1 VVRHSAHFLASAS
14 RTDAHR
20 PGNNPSLP
28 NVVATGSLVGSGP
41 AVSLLLANWPA
52 PARVR
57 ARRCID
63 LSWRVVTPPEQ
74 PSSESD
80 IPEQFRIRQAKRE
93 RLLADGRT
101 PYPVEV
107 ARTHTLAE
115 IRRAYPDL
123 EANTE
128 TGQVVGVAGRVMFA
142 RNSGKLCFAT
152 LQEGDGTHLQ
162 AMISLD
168 RVGQESLDAWKSDVD
183 LGDIVFVHG
192 EVISSRRGE
201 LSVLGDSWQIVSK
214 ALRPLPVAHKEMS
227 EEARVRQRYVDLIV
241 RPEARTI
248 ARQRVAVVRAVREAL
263 HRRGFLEVET
273 PMLQTLAGGAAARP
287 FVTHSNAL
295 DADLYLRIAP
305 ELFLKRCLV
314 GGFERVFEL
323 NRVFR
328 NEGADSTHSPEFAML
343 ETYQAYGTYD
353 DSAVATREIIQEVAD
368 EAIGT
373 RKLPLPDGSIY
384 DIDGE
389 WDSIQM
395 YPSLS
400 EALGEEIS
408 PVTPAERLWQI
419 ADRLGVDIPR
429 DRGFGHG
436 KLVEELWEHTVGNK
450 LWAPTFVRDFPVE
463 TTPLTAP
470 HRTIEGVTEKWDLY
484 VRHIELAT
492 GYSELIDPVI
502 QRERFEAQARAA
514 AAGDDEAMALDEDF
528 LAALE
533 YAMPPSTGTGMGI
546 DRLLM
551 ALTGLSIRETVL
563 FPIVR
568 RQIN

>member
-1 VVRHSAHFLASAS
+1 MSS
-14 RTDAHR
+14 DAPR
-20 PGNNPSLP
+20 PD
-28 NVVATGSLVGSGP
+28 ATESD
-41 AVSLLLANWPA
+41 
-52 PARVR
+52 
-57 ARRCID
+57 D
-63 LSWRVVTPPEQ
+63 LPEQ
-74 PSSESD
+74 Y
-80 IPEQFRIRQAKRE
+80 RIRQAKRA
-93 RLLADGRT
+93 RLLADGRD

-107 ARTHTLAE
+107 ARTHSLTELRA
-115 IRRAYPDL
+115 AYPDL
-123 EANTE
+123 EVDTQ
-128 TGQVVGVAGRVMFA
+128 TGDVVGVAARVVFA

-152 LQEGDGTHLQ
+152 LQDGDGTQLQ
-162 AMISLD
+162 AMISLAE
-168 RVGQESLDAWKSDVD
+168 VGQESLDAWKADVD

-192 EVISSRRGE
+192 QVISSRRGE
-201 LSVLGDSWQIVSK
+201 LSVLADSWQIVSK

-227 EEARVRQRYVDLIV
+227 EETRVRQRYVDLIV

-248 ARQRVAVVRAVREAL
+248 ARQRVAVVRAVRSAL
-263 HRRGFLEVET
+263 ERRDFLEVET

-314 GGFERVFEL
+314 GGFEKVFEL
-323 NRVFR
+323 NRNFR

-353 DSAVATREIIQEVAD
+353 DSARVTREIIQEVAD

-373 RKLPLPDGSIY
+373 RLVPLPDGSTY
-384 DIDGE
+384 DLDGE
-389 WDSIQM
+389 WQTLQM

-400 EALGEEIS
+400 EALGEEI
-408 PVTPAERLWQI
+408 TPETTVEHLWAI
-419 ADRLGVDIPR
+419 ADRLGLEIPT
-429 DRGFGHG
+429 DRGYGHG
-436 KLVEELWEHTVGNK
+436 KLIEELWEHAVGDH

-463 TTPLTAP
+463 TTPLTRA
-470 HRTIEGVTEKWDLY
+470 HRSIPGVTEKWDLY
-484 VRHIELAT
+484 IRKFELAT

-502 QRERFEAQARAA
+502 QRERFEDQARAA
-514 AAGDDEAMALDEDF
+514 AAGDDEAMRLDEDF

-533 YAMPPSTGTGMGI
+533 YAMPPTTGTGMGI

-568 RQIN
+568 RQG

>member
-1 VVRHSAHFLASAS
+1 MTSPDSP
-14 RTDAHR
+14 D
-20 PGNNPSLP
+20 
-28 NVVATGSLVGSGP
+28 
-41 AVSLLLANWPA
+41 
-52 PARVR
+52 
-57 ARRCID
+57 
-63 LSWRVVTPPEQ
+63 
-74 PSSESD
+74 D
-80 IPEQFRIRQAKRE
+80 IPEQYRIRQGKRD
-93 RLLADGRT
+93 RLLAEGRD
-101 PYPVEV
+101 PYPVAV
-107 ARTHTLAE
+107 ARTHGLAE
-115 IRRAYPDL
+115 LRQKYPDL
-123 EANTE
+123 AADTK
-128 TGQVVGVAGRVMFA
+128 TGQQVGVAGRVIFA

-152 LQEGDGTHLQ
+152 LQEGDGSQLQ

-168 RVGQESLDAWKSDVD
+168 QVGQESLDAWKADVD
-183 LGDIVFVHG
+183 LGDIVFVRG

-201 LSVLGDSWQIVSK
+201 LSVLADSWQMASK
-214 ALRPLPVAHKEMS
+214 ALRPLPVAHRELN
-227 EEARVRQRYVDLIV
+227 EETRVRQRYVDLIV

-248 ARQRVAVVRAVREAL
+248 ARQRVAVVRAVRSAL
-263 HRRGFLEVET
+263 ERRDFLEVET

-295 DADLYLRIAP
+295 DSDLYLRIAP
-305 ELFLKRCLV
+305 ELFLKRCVV
-314 GGFERVFEL
+314 GGFDRVFEL
-323 NRVFR
+323 NRNFR

-353 DSAVATREIIQEVAD
+353 DSAVVTREVIQEVAD

-373 RKLPLPDGSIY
+373 RLVPLADGTVY
-384 DIDGE
+384 DLDGE

-400 EALGEEIS
+400 SALGEEI
-408 PVTPAERLWQI
+408 TPQTTVERLWQI
-419 ADRLGVDIPR
+419 ADRLGVEIAR
-429 DRGFGHG
+429 DRGYGHG
-436 KLVEELWEHTVGNK
+436 KLVEELWEYTVGDK

-463 TTPLTAP
+463 TTPLTRP
-470 HRTIEGVTEKWDLY
+470 HRSIDGVTEKWDLY
-484 VRHIELAT
+484 VRNFELAT
-492 GYSELIDPVI
+492 GYSELIDPII

-533 YAMPPSTGTGMGI
+533 YGMPPTTGTGMGI

-568 RQIN
+568 RHGN

>member
-1 VVRHSAHFLASAS
+1 
-14 RTDAHR
+14 
-20 PGNNPSLP
+20 
-28 NVVATGSLVGSGP
+28 
-41 AVSLLLANWPA
+41 VSTAD
-52 PARVR
+52 
-57 ARRCID
+57 D
-63 LSWRVVTPPEQ
+63 L
-74 PSSESD
+74 ESD
-80 IPEQFRIRQAKRE
+80 VPEQFRIRQAKRE
-93 RLLADGRT
+93 RLLAEGRD

-107 ARTHTLAE
+107 PRTHTLAA
-115 IRRAYPDL
+115 IRATYPDL
-123 EANTE
+123 EPAVE
-128 TGQVVGVAGRVMFA
+128 TGEFVGIAGRVVFA

-152 LQEGDGTHLQ
+152 LQEGDGTQLQ
-162 AMISLD
+162 VMVSLD
-168 RVGQESLDAWKSDVD
+168 KVGQESLDAWKADVD

-201 LSVLGDSWQIVSK
+201 LSVLADSWQIISK

-227 EEARVRQRYVDLIV
+227 EESRVRQRYVDLIV
-241 RPEARTI
+241 RPEARSI
-248 ARQRVAVVRAVREAL
+248 ARQRIAVVRAVRSAL
-263 HRRGFLEVET
+263 ERRDFLEVET
-273 PMLQTLAGGAAARP
+273 PILQTLAGGAAARP

-343 ETYQAYGTYD
+343 ETYQAFGTYD
-353 DSAVATREIIQEVAD
+353 DSAVMTRELIQEVAD

-373 RKLPLPDGSIY
+373 RNVPLPDGSTY
-384 DIDGE
+384 DLDGE
-389 WDSIQM
+389 WDTVEM

-400 EALGEEIS
+400 LALGEEI
-408 PVTPAERLWQI
+408 TPDTGVDELWAI
-419 ADRLGVDIPR
+419 ADRLGVEIPR

-436 KLVEELWEHTVGNK
+436 KLIEELWEHQVGDK

-463 TTPLTAP
+463 TSPLTRA
-470 HRTIEGVTEKWDLY
+470 HRSIPGVAEKWDLY
-484 VRHIELAT
+484 IRNFELAT

-514 AAGDDEAMALDEDF
+514 AAGDDEAMLLDQDF

-533 YAMPPSTGTGMGI
+533 YAMPPTTGTGMGI

-568 RQIN
+568 RHGN

>member
-1 VVRHSAHFLASAS
+1 MSSADVPEA
-14 RTDAHR
+14 
-20 PGNNPSLP
+20 
-28 NVVATGSLVGSGP
+28 GP
-41 AVSLLLANWPA
+41 KNDDS
-52 PARVR
+52 
-57 ARRCID
+57 D
-63 LSWRVVTPPEQ
+63 L
-74 PSSESD
+74 
-80 IPEQFRIRQAKRE
+80 PEQFRIRQAKRE
-93 RLLADGRT
+93 RLLADGRD

-115 IRRAYPDL
+115 LRIEYADL
-123 EANTE
+123 EVDTKSGL
-128 TGQVVGVAGRVMFA
+128 TVGIAGRVVFA

-152 LQEGDGTHLQ
+152 LQEGDGTQLQ

-168 RVGQESLDAWKSDVD
+168 GVGKESLDAWKSDVD

-201 LSVLGDSWQIVSK
+201 LSVLGDSWQIISK
-214 ALRPLPVAHKEMS
+214 ALRPLPVAHKELS
-227 EEARVRQRYVDLIV
+227 EESRVRQRYVDLIV

-248 ARQRVAVVRAVREAL
+248 ARQRIAVVRAVRSAYE
-263 HRRGFLEVET
+263 RRGFLEVET

-295 DADLYLRIAP
+295 DADLFLRIAP

-314 GGFERVFEL
+314 GGFERVFEM
-323 NRVFR
+323 NRNFR

-353 DSAVATREIIQEVAD
+353 DCAVVTREVIQEVAD

-373 RKLPLPDGSIY
+373 RNVPLPDGSTY
-384 DIDGE
+384 DLDGE
-389 WDSIQM
+389 WATLDM

-400 EALGEEIS
+400 EALGEEIT
-408 PVTPAERLWQI
+408 PDTPADQLWSI
-419 ADRLGVDIPR
+419 ADARNVEIAR

-436 KLVEELWEHTVGNK
+436 KLVEELWEHAVGVD
-450 LWAPTFVRDFPVE
+450 LWAPTFVRNFPVE
-463 TTPLTAP
+463 TSPLTRE
-470 HRTIEGVTEKWDLY
+470 HRSIPGVTEKWDLY
-484 VRHIELAT
+484 VRNFELAT
-492 GYSELIDPVI
+492 GYTELTDPVV
-502 QRERFEAQARAA
+502 QRERFEAQVRAA
-514 AAGDDEAMALDEDF
+514 AAGDDEAMVLDEDF

-533 YAMPPSTGTGMGI
+533 YGMPPTAGTGMGV

-563 FPIVR
+563 FPLVR
-568 RQIN
+568 RQG